1 MFEIK
6 MMIFSVLRRKS
17 PGNED
22 ILIVCTPLSP
32 NTHTLQLAKM
42 FYRMNTILIGKS
54 SNEIHNSNFG
64 SIH

>member
-17 PGNED
+17 LGNED

-32 NTHTLQLAKM
+32 NTHILQLAKM
-42 FYRMNTILIGKS
+42 FYRMNTTLIGKS

-64 SIH
+64 WIH